1 MNVRLTVAASAF
13 LAALAGGAA
22 PAAAESG
29 RMVDSSLGL
38 TTRAPSSPSG
48 LALHAFFRKADDPN
62 AKPPPLRSAVVHA
75 PTGLRFDTRTVEEC
89 TASDDQLRA
98 LGSNACPAKT
108 RLTVGSFSAITGFG
122 PPADPFEGD
131 DHVFNGPNQLV
142 EVITFKGSSASPAFD
157 RLTISGSTLTAHP
170 PMAPGGPPDGEVAV
184 RSLDFRI
191 PVRGAGGRS
200 LITTP
205 PDCPADGQWTTTAT
219 FRFGDGS
226 SDSVTSRTPCDRGLP
241 QPGLRL
247 SVRPRRV
254 RAGHRVR
261 VRFRVSST
269 ATRCVSGAHV
279 RLGRRSARTDRR
291 GRAVMTLRFGRRGA
305 RRVRATSPDCR
316 PASALVRVLAHR
328 QRAR

>member
-1 MNVRLTVAASAF
+1 MNVRLTVAASAL
-13 LAALAGGAA
+13 LALGGGAA
-22 PAAAESG
+22 PASAESG

-38 TTRAPSSPSG
+38 TTRAPDSPTG
-48 LALHAFFRKADDPN
+48 LAIHAFFRRADDPN
-62 AKPPPLRSAVVHA
+62 AKPPPLRSAVVHGPA
-75 PTGLRFDTRTVEEC
+75 GLRFDTKTVEEC

-98 LGSNACPAKT
+98 LGSNACPGRT

-131 DHVFNGPNQLV
+131 DHVFNGANQLV

-170 PMAPGGPPDGEVAV
+170 PKAPGGPPDGEVAV

-191 PVRGAGGRS
+191 PVRVAGGRS

-219 FRFGDGS
+219 FTFGDGS
-226 SDSVTSRTPCDRGLP
+226 ADSVASRIPCDRGSP

-247 SVRPRRV
+247 AVHPRRV
-254 RAGHRVR
+254 RAGRRVR

-269 ATRCVSGAHV
+269 ATRCISGARV

-291 GRAVMTLRFGRRGA
+291 GRAVLAIKFGRRGA
-305 RRVRATSPDCR
+305 RRARATSPTCR